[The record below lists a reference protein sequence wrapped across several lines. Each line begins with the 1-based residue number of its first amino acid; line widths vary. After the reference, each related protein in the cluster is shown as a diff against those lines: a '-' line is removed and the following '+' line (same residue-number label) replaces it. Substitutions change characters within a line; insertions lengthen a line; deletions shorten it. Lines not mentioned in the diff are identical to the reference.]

1 MAKIATRRLLRKVLK
16 RLGCEIFTEDNDI
29 NFIYNGLYFLADV
42 DNDKVDVD
50 FWYVW
55 IEQNVFTPDDI
66 RKLLYVINIG
76 NDSFPARA
84 SYRYDSDD
92 NTFCIGNKISFVLL
106 PEIEDKERYV
116 KVMLMRLIELR
127 EFIEELYEALQNLR
141 LFSATSPLP
150 QGAERFYEVQGGMEP
165 KGDPM
170 VN

>member
-1 MAKIATRRLLRKVLK
+1 M
-16 RLGCEIFTEDNDI
+16 
-29 NFIYNGLYFLADV
+29 
-42 DNDKVDVD
+42 
-50 FWYVW
+50 
-55 IEQNVFTPDDI
+55 FTPDDI

-116 KVMLMRLIELR
+116 KVM
-127 EFIEELYEALQNLR
+127 
-141 LFSATSPLP
+141 SATSPLP